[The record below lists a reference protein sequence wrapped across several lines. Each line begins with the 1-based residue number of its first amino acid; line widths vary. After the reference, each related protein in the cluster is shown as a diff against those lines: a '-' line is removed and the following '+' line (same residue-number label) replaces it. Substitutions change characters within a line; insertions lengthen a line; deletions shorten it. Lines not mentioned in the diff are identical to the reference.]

1 MRKVLLVFTGLIDSP
16 LGNWGPWP
24 KQQHNGTHYL
34 IPCYESIKKNIIDA
48 NKDYT
53 VDTLFYCWGS
63 DNNLISQ
70 INDIYKPVKS
80 KFTQENLENRFF
92 SKMKGNKL
100 AWGLAKT
107 LDTIHE
113 YKYIMF
119 LRPDIIFF
127 KPIHFDSYKYT
138 DIYHNDG
145 RPDQHG
151 HYGDFYFLMNKEN
164 AEYFASFFD
173 MYYEQYKESVW
184 TENTFR
190 NVYLPLLSKYLS
202 DRTTVLNNL
211 RAGDAREIE
220 VFRKT

>member
-1 MRKVLLVFTGLIDSP
+1 MRKILLVFTGLIDSP
-16 LGNWGPWP
+16 LGNYGPWP
-24 KQQHNGTHYL
+24 KKQHDGTHYL
-34 IPCYESIKKNIIDA
+34 IPCYDSIKKNIIDA

-63 DNNLISQ
+63 DNNLISK
-70 INDIYKPVKS
+70 IIDTYNPIKS
-80 KFTQENLENRFF
+80 RFTQENLENRFF

-107 LDTIHE
+107 LDTIQE

-127 KPIHFDSYKYT
+127 KPIYFDSYTYT
-138 DIYHNDG
+138 NIYHNDG
-145 RPDQHG
+145 RADTTG
-151 HYGDFYFLMNKEN
+151 HYGDFYFLMNKDN

-173 MYYEQYKESVW
+173 MYYEQYKETTA
-184 TENTFR
+184 TEVNFR
-190 NVYLPLLSKYLS
+190 NMYLPLLSKYLS
-202 DRTTVLNNL
+202 DRTTVLNDL

-220 VFRKT
+220 VFRKS